1 MGIFDLWRQARG
13 AVMRKEFEDTM
24 ARMEGANDPAKS
36 AFLNNVNQTIDEVI
50 NACTSASE
58 SERKALLKQMK
69 EASLQMWK
77 SGDWPSALGLAI
89 SCLNAESRFVPG
101 EDALYVRHATDRI
114 IQEAKTA
121 A

>member
-1 MGIFDLWRQARG
+1 
-13 AVMRKEFEDTM
+13 M

-36 AFLNNVNQTIDEVI
+36 AFLNNVNQTLDEVI
-50 NACTSASE
+50 NACTSASDL
-58 SERKALLKQMK
+58 ERKALLKQMK

-101 EDALYVRHATDRI
+101 EDALYVRNATDRI
-114 IQEAKTA
+114 IQEAKTTA
-121 A
+121 